1 MHADIESS
9 ARGSLARLLAEVA
22 PEDIDPDGDMV
33 NDYGLTSINK
43 VLFLT
48 SLCNEL
54 DVGLSHFTE
63 QDVGDMR
70 TLRDV
75 AQALAPHCGGELR

>member
-1 MHADIESS
+1 MQADIESS

-48 SLCNEL
+48 SLCDEL
-54 DVGLSHFTE
+54 GVGLSHFTE
-63 QDVGDMR
+63 QDVARMR

-75 AQALAPHCGGELR
+75 TQALAPHTARSS

>member
-22 PEDIDPDGDMV
+22 PEDIDPEGDMV

-48 SLCNEL
+48 SLCTEL
-54 DVGLSHFTE
+54 GVGLSHFTE
-63 QDVGDMR
+63 QDVDRMR

-75 AQALAPHCGGELR
+75 AQALAPHCGAS